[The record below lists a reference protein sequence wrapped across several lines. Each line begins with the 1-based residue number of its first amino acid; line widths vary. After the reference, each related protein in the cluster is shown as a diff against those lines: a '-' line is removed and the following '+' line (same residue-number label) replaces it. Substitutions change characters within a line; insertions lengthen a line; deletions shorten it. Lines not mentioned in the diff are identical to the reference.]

1 MLLLWWHDLFLFLSL
16 LSFVS
21 FVLRIK
27 LKSDNGSAL
36 KKISGKLES
45 LFIFYQFQ
53 WYPLYGE
60 FTVSKPH
67 SSVKSVSIKIFK
79 MSHIQIKHIS
89 TLDISIIR
97 SMSVCYIHFS
107 CNDWLFHIFLTNYL
121 HFWHLKYL
129 DWLTG
134 LVMSSS
140 TSIHW
145 SAFSKQQQILSWKS
159 NKGSVPTIY
168 R

>member
-1 MLLLWWHDLFLFLSL
+1 MMTWFVFFLCLF
-16 LSFVS
+16 SFVS

-27 LKSDNGSAL
+27 LKSDNRSAL

-60 FTVSKPH
+60 FTVSKLH
-67 SSVKSVSIKIFK
+67 SSVKPVSIKNVPYSNKTHKYTWHFHHRK
-79 MSHIQIKHIS
+79 HVRLLHPLFLHWLAFSHFLDQWF
-89 TLDISIIR
+89 TL
-97 SMSVCYIHFS
+97 
-107 CNDWLFHIFLTNYL
+107 LT
-121 HFWHLKYL
+121 LKYL
-129 DWLTG
+129 DCQTG

-140 TSIHW
+140 ASIHW